1 MGMGMFLTQEPKGP
15 SKIEK
20 IGFVEGVE
28 VLNMGG
34 GNGQHL
40 DKAIIS
46 LLNQKLQA
54 LSQHQPGR
62 RKHQQTTKESWG
74 ANRTEVPQS

>member
-1 MGMGMFLTQEPKGP
+1 MGMGEFLTLEPKGL

-20 IGFVEGVE
+20 IGFVGDVE
-28 VLNMGG
+28 VMDMGG
-34 GNGQHL
+34 ENVQHL

-46 LLNQKLQA
+46 LLKQKSQA

-62 RKHQQTTKESWG
+62 RQHQQTTRESLG
-74 ANRTEVPQS
+74 AYETGN